1 MSVHFNVRLI
11 NEIKG
16 VKCLGKPPRRNKS
29 LVKLREAEKI
39 NPGLTSPTDGTDSS
53 ESAGNAIVI
62 SIRKD
67 NINPMR
73 F

>member
-1 MSVHFNVRLI
+1 M
-11 NEIKG
+11 
-16 VKCLGKPPRRNKS
+16 PRKAS
-29 LVKLREAEKI
+29 TSEQIISKLREAEKI
-39 NPGLTSPTDGTDSS
+39 NPGLTSPTDGTDGS